1 MFKFALESN
10 VVVLNNGTA
19 KDDKTPSVEMTAE
32 FSNLVNETILDSI
45 IFSLTEAFEKTGL
58 DQKSIH
64 DKLRELIN
72 AMHVRQ
78 DVGESYVK
86 WKERW
91 DPTYDIN
98 HPYVGRIAP
107 ETNGYYEF
115 FRIVDS
121 ISRECGVFTKFNG
134 KNLSLNEREQELI
147 SRLEAAHMALQ
158 KARDEF
164 CKYTAKYPIYGIVKT
179 GFPITLLQCTPS
191 PPSATSL
198 LSPFV
203 RKRTEEGSFSSG
215 TISMMR
221 CVATVVSFIIK
232 VMGSPTFKVCVST
245 FFT

>member
-10 VVVLNNGTA
+10 VVVLNNETA

-45 IFSLTEAFEKTGL
+45 IFSLTESFEKTGL

-72 AMHVRQ
+72 TMHVRQ
-78 DVGESYVK
+78 DIGESYVK

-147 SRLEAAHMALQ
+147 SRLESAHMALQ

-164 CKYTAKYPIYGIVKT
+164 CKYTHDCAVDQFNKIMIKYGDAISKVNPKWYENVSNFLKIEMERLEKRRREANAEVT
-179 GFPITLLQCTPS
+179 
-191 PPSATSL
+191 SA
-198 LSPFV
+198 V
-203 RKRTEEGSFSSG
+203 GRNVIGN
-215 TISMMR
+215 
-221 CVATVVSFIIK
+221 
-232 VMGSPTFKVCVST
+232 
-245 FFT
+245 